1 MGRSRKFKTARALSD
16 AWEEYKTWCD
26 SRKAMTHGFSSKNS
40 AFVSK
45 NLQRSVTYTIEGFCA
60 HVGISRQSFYETYA
74 GRFPDTFTRMR
85 EECEVDSRMKFELG
99 IIDSRLA
106 PLWMSRYGYS
116 AKTDNAQTTVP
127 QREDDPLTAALKES
141 ANAIRKTD

>member
-1 MGRSRKFKTARALSD
+1 MARSRKFKSAKALSD

-26 SRKAMTHGFSSKNS
+26 SRRAMTHGFSSKS
-40 AFVSK
+40 SQFVSRE
-45 NLQRSVTYTIEGFCA
+45 LQRSVTYTIEGFCA
-60 HVGISRQSFYETYA
+60 WAGIARQNFYKTY
-74 GRFPDTFTRMR
+74 GEDPRFRDTFTRMR

-116 AKTDNAQTTVP
+116 AKAELAPADGGGVQII
-127 QREDDPLTAALKES
+127 DDL
-141 ANAIRKTD
+141 